1 MRRSALWSALT
12 ALIVIVAALPALA
25 GGTGNQMKK
34 DSKMMGDSVSVTG
47 EVIGSAC
54 YIKMGAKGASHA
66 QCATACA
73 KAGIPLAILQDGT
86 NQVIWVA
93 SNKDAH
99 SANEDL
105 LPYVAKKV
113 TVTGHY
119 AERGGAK
126 LLVMD
131 SVQPAS

>member
-1 MRRSALWSALT
+1 MKRSALFTLMTVLILT
-12 ALIVIVAALPALA
+12 MAALPALA
-25 GGTGNQMKK
+25 GGTMGEHMKK
-34 DSKMMGDSVSVTG
+34 GDMVSVTG
-47 EVIGSAC
+47 EVIDSAC
-54 YIKMGAKGASHA
+54 YIKMGAKGAGHA
-66 QCATACA
+66 QCAEACA

-86 NQVIWVA
+86 NQVVWVA

-99 SANEDL
+99 SANDDL
-105 LPYVAKKV
+105 MPYVAKKV

>member
-1 MRRSALWSALT
+1 MKRSALFTLMT
-12 ALIVIVAALPALA
+12 VLILAVAALPVLA
-25 GGTGNQMKK
+25 GGMGDHMKK
-34 DSKMMGDSVSVTG
+34 GDTVSVTG
-47 EVIGSAC
+47 EVIDSAC
-54 YIKMGAKGASHA
+54 YIKMGAKGAGHA
-66 QCATACA
+66 ECAEACA
-73 KAGIPLAILQDGT
+73 KAGVPLAILQDGT
-86 NQVIWVA
+86 NNVIWVA

-99 SANEDL
+99 SVNTDL
-105 LPYVAKKV
+105 MPYVAKKV